1 MVNSRSSQQGSGN
14 SIAASGQHRNT
25 CSPKQLLQDME
36 VQEFVSQNEPFIAAS
51 IAATAIAVAA
61 AAFANASC
69 QAVKLG

>member
-1 MVNSRSSQQGSGN
+1 
-14 SIAASGQHRNT
+14 
-25 CSPKQLLQDME
+25 ME

-69 QAVKLG
+69 QVLRDAVLISSKLIVPGLSKFSFAFSMLTDESASLN